1 MALTGVQIYKFL
13 PKTNCK
19 ECNFPTCLAFAM
31 KLAAGGV
38 ELAACPYVSDEGKAA
53 LAAAAKPAIRLVTI
67 GAGEKKIEVGNET
80 VMFRHEKTFVHPTAL
95 VVRIKDTA
103 SADDVAKKVAEV
115 SGYSVD
121 RVGMTFGLD
130 GFAVQNDSGDA
141 AAFAKCVET
150 VSSKSDLPL
159 ILVGYSFGAWTG
171 LSAALQDDRMKGM
184 VAIAP
189 PLELYDFGFLE
200 GNKKR
205 KLLMAGDRDFF
216 CPIALLKRWFEN
228 LEEPKSLAIIEG
240 ADHFFFTHHR
250 LLIEPLRKFF
260 KVISPPV
267 TAAAII
273 KVPASILSG
282 IRVCVKGF
290 SSFTPLIT
298 RVSVPSPVSLA
309 PIFFNTWA
317 S

>member
-1 MALTGVQIYKFL
+1 MREEKILIPSQGIHLEGLLNVPEAFSIKGGVILCHPHPQYGGDMHNPVISTAAETAFQEGFSTLRFNFRGVGKSGGSYGDGVGEREDVKGAIEYL
-13 PKTNCK
+13 
-19 ECNFPTCLAFAM
+19 FPTL
-31 KLAAGGV
+31 
-38 ELAACPYVSDEGKAA
+38 
-53 LAAAAKPAIRLVTI
+53 
-67 GAGEKKIEVGNET
+67 N
-80 VMFRHEKTFVHPTAL
+80 
-95 VVRIKDTA
+95 
-103 SADDVAKKVAEV
+103 
-115 SGYSVD
+115 
-121 RVGMTFGLD
+121 
-130 GFAVQNDSGDA
+130 
-141 AAFAKCVET
+141 
-150 VSSKSDLPL
+150 KSDLPL

-260 KVISPPV
+260 KVISQP
-267 TAAAII
+267 
-273 KVPASILSG
+273 
-282 IRVCVKGF
+282 
-290 SSFTPLIT
+290 
-298 RVSVPSPVSLA
+298 
-309 PIFFNTWA
+309 
-317 S
+317 